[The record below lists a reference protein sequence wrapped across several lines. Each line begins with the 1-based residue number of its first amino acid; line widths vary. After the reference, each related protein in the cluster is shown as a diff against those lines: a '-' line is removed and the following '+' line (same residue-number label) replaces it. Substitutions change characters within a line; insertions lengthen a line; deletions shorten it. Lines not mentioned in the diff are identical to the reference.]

1 MGRIDVAQILAIAR
15 ALLPYGKLK
24 LDDMHYTVRSTGLS
38 LFTLVFMLTA
48 LLHLACTRGQEQQGG
63 KADAEAFTATL
74 QKHLDAV
81 SNKDLP
87 SLESTL
93 SPDGNMQLILPNR
106 EITNTVTE
114 FVDMHRD
121 WFQDTSWTFAT
132 KILNTEIGTSIGNA
146 TTEIVYREP
155 NRNGKPYFNRMAVSY
170 TLKKSKNRWYVV
182 KDHACSLEKSAD

>member
-1 MGRIDVAQILAIAR
+1 MHHKVRRAGFSLFALVFILA
-15 ALLPYGKLK
+15 ALLQY
-24 LDDMHYTVRSTGLS
+24 
-38 LFTLVFMLTA
+38 
-48 LLHLACTRGQEQQGG
+48 ACTREDGQ
-63 KADAEAFTATL
+63 ADTAAFTATL

-81 SNKDLP
+81 SNKNL
-87 SLESTL
+87 SNLESTL

-121 WFQDTSWTFAT
+121 WFQDTSWTFST
-132 KILNTEIGTSIGNA
+132 KILNTEVGTSIGNA

-170 TLKKSKNRWYVV
+170 TLKKTNNRWYVI